1 MNIWKVFKAVFSAF
15 IGVQSEKNRLEDFQA
30 NSPIPFILVGILM
43 VLIFIF
49 SLVYLVNFMVY
60 LM

>member
-15 IGVQSEKNRLEDFQA
+15 IGVQSDKNRLDDFQS
-30 NSPIPFILVGILM
+30 NSPIPFILVGIFM
-43 VLIFIF
+43 VLIFII

-60 LM
+60 LP

>member
-15 IGVQSEKNRLEDFQA
+15 IGVQSEKNRLEDFQS

-43 VLIFIF
+43 VLIFIV

-60 LM
+60 LT

>member
-15 IGVQSEKNRLEDFQA
+15 IGVQSEKNRLEDFQS

-43 VLIFIF
+43 VLIFIV

-60 LM
+60 LP

>member
-15 IGVQSEKNRLEDFQA
+15 IGVQSEKNRLEDFQS

-43 VLIFIF
+43 VFIFIV
-49 SLVYLVNFMVY
+49 SLIYLVNFMVY
-60 LM
+60 LI

>member
-15 IGVQSEKNRLEDFQA
+15 IGVQSEKNRLEDFQS

-43 VLIFIF
+43 VLIFIA

-60 LM
+60 LT

>member
-15 IGVQSEKNRLEDFQA
+15 IGVQSEKNRLEDFQS

-43 VLIFIF
+43 VLIFIV
-49 SLVYLVNFMVY
+49 SLIYLVNFMVY
-60 LM
+60 LT

>member
-15 IGVQSEKNRLEDFQA
+15 IGVQSDKNRLEDFQS

-43 VLIFIF
+43 VLIFII

-60 LM
+60 LT